1 MLIVLRDCDSTGAQS
16 TRPPKELMEA
26 VPRIAGGLV
35 FCTALTLPKLTQYPF
50 GSGDRKMHRHCSTS
64 FLSAAMMPSRIVIML
79 VFLSTLGA
87 CQSATNEDE
96 PTVGMEPTNDLS
108 FAPTDEQRGEILATV
123 QGVFDALAGD
133 ASKLSEVMMPDV
145 IMRSNSI
152 EEDGSVTSST
162 STVAGLRDRII
173 SSGSIM
179 VERMFD
185 SKVMV
190 SGPIATVWTP
200 YDFYTGGE
208 FSHCGIDVV
217 TLLHT
222 QKGWQIMSLDW
233 TRQQPPACQLHP
245 DGPPQGS

>member
-1 MLIVLRDCDSTGAQS
+1 MLIVFRDCDSTGAQS

-26 VPRIAGGLV
+26 VPCIVGGLV
-35 FCTALTLPKLTQYPF
+35 FCTALTLPRLTQYPF

-162 STVAGLRDRII
+162 STVQDFEIGYLEWIDNGRAYVRF
-173 SSGSIM
+173 
-179 VERMFD
+179 E
-185 SKVMV
+185 VMV

-222 QKGWQIMSLDW
+222 QEGWQIMSLDW